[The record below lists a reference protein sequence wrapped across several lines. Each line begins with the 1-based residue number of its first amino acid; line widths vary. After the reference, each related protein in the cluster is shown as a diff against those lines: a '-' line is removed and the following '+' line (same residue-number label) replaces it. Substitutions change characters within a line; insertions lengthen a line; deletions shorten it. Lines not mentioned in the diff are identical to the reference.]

1 MILNA
6 NNNQKRAGVAILKQ
20 TNIQNRLKSKKL
32 EETKTLIQ
40 ISMEKNHMLIIII
53 IYTPNDRL
61 SKYINQKL
69 TEFEGKKKQVILQ

>member
-1 MILNA
+1 MQIITK
-6 NNNQKRAGVAILKQ
+6 KRAGVAILKQ

-40 ISMEKNHMLIIII
+40 ISMEKNHILII

-61 SKYINQKL
+61 SKYMNQKL
-69 TEFEGKKKQVILQ
+69 TEFEGKKQVILQ